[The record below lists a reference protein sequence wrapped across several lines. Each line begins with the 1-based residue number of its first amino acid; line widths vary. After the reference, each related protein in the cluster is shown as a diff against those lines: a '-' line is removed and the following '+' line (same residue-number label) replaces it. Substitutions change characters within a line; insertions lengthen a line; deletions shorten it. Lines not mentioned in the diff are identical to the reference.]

1 MDQVIMQLL
10 EAHVQHELA
19 GLKPRKLRQ
28 TIRDEVAALF
38 RWSRATKL
46 REVITPEQVLGLITR
61 NVVERPLPAAVSG
74 LATAMSRQVLAS
86 RHNAS
91 TAVADICPRK
101 SFDAVVA
108 KIGGL
113 KDARRGLIHR
123 LVTSSVYTQQISD
136 VLFTGIKEYLLT
148 ENILA
153 QKVPGLASL
162 IKLGKFAVNK
172 TMRPLEA
179 AVEKTVKAYIE
190 GNLGSTIRRSE
201 QSINDYF
208 DEARIA
214 GIGDALWEAVGK
226 RRVAEFM
233 RVLDGDDM
241 DDLVAIGLDFWMHF
255 RKTAYFKAVHT
266 ELVHAFFAR
275 YADTELSVIAA
286 DFGIT
291 EKIVAEELAH
301 ALGHGV
307 DKALAS
313 GYLEQRIRVHL
324 EGFYGSPEA
333 TRLLSPLLAAKP
345 ATPSS
350 RARKTPVP
358 KPVASARKPITADAN
373 PVAAPTPSKRRA

>member
-1 MDQVIMQLL
+1 MQLL

-46 REVITPEQVLGLITR
+46 REVITPEQVLGLIAR
-61 NVVERPLPAAVSG
+61 NVVERPLPTAAAD
-74 LATAMSRQVLAS
+74 LARAMSKLVLAS

-91 TAVADICPRK
+91 TTVADICPRE
-101 SFDAVVA
+101 SFDAAVA
-108 KIGGL
+108 RMGGL
-113 KDARRGLIHR
+113 KEARRSFIHR
-123 LVTSSVYTQQISD
+123 LVSSSVYTQQISD
-136 VLFTGIKEYLLT
+136 VLYTGIKEYLLT

-190 GNLGSTIRRSE
+190 GNLGNTIRRSE
-201 QSINDYF
+201 QSINQYF
-208 DEARIA
+208 DEARIG
-214 GIGDALWEAVGK
+214 GIGAAVWEAVGT
-226 RRVAEFM
+226 RRVAEFT
-233 RVLDGDDM
+233 RILDAGDLDA
-241 DDLVAIGLDFWMHF
+241 LIAIGLDFWLHF
-255 RKTAYFKAVHT
+255 RNTAYFKGIHT

-275 YADTELSVIAA
+275 HGDAKLSVIAA

-291 EKIVAEELAH
+291 EKIVADELVH

-313 GYLEQRIRVHL
+313 GYLEQRIRAHL
-324 EGFYGSPEA
+324 RDFYASPEA
-333 TRLLSPLLAAKP
+333 TRLLTLVLTARSATAPKQARK
-345 ATPSS
+345 ATPL
-350 RARKTPVP
+350 
-358 KPVASARKPITADAN
+358 KPVGAARAQPVESVARVAKNAPRRQTA
-373 PVAAPTPSKRRA
+373 